1 MALKLT
7 TGARNATLDTGLR
20 TALNGNVKINYYSG
34 SQPATAGDA
43 ATGTLLVTVSDA
55 GGAGDLSFDAPADG
69 TLPKASAQTWSGT
82 AVADG
87 TAGWF
92 RMYVSTDDPSLA
104 DDTVVRID
112 GAIATSGAQLNMSHT
127 GLTTGAVETLSEFRL
142 TLPTL

>member
-7 TGARNATLDTGLR
+7 TGARNSTLDTGLR
-20 TALNGNVKINYYSG
+20 TALNGTVKINYYTG
-34 SQPATAGDA
+34 SQPAAAGDA
-43 ATGTLLVTVSDA
+43 ATGTLLVTISES
-55 GGAGDLSFDAPADG
+55 GGVNNLSFDAPAEG
-69 TLPKASAQTWSGT
+69 ALPKAAAQTWSGT
-82 AVADG
+82 AVANG

-92 RMYVSTDDPSLA
+92 RMYVSTDDPTLA

-127 GLTTGAVETLSEFRL
+127 NLTTGAIETLSEFRL